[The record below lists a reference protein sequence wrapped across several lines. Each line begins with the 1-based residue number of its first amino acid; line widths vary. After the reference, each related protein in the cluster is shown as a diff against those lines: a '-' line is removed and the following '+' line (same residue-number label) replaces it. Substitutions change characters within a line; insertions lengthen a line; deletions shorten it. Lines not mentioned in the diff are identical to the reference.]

1 MAVTKNRY
9 TAESGS
15 LGGPYPYSF
24 PVIADTDIK
33 VAVNGVVKT
42 VTTHYT
48 IDTGNTR
55 ISFVSGQEPTAGD
68 YVDVY
73 RDTDDASIASTF
85 TSGSTIRSSELND
98 NFTQVLYLTQESDNQ
113 GLSTRGGTMEGT
125 LHMGRDQKITFE
137 GSGVDDGNRTT
148 LTVVNPTGARTIT
161 LPNVTGTV
169 ITTGDTGTITG
180 GMIADSTIAAAQLAP
195 NSVGSS
201 EIATDAVDSAEIKA
215 GAVTTAKI
223 DAGAVTN
230 NELGANAVTSAKI
243 QNLTIVTDDIAN
255 DAITADKIADAVIVT
270 NAEQGSHTANDTTF
284 FTTSASDAR
293 YFNISSG
300 DTIKDGQSFPDN
312 DTTIA
317 TTAAIND
324 RIIDLVEEVGG
335 FVPIADETDFPTSNP
350 DINNGTGTLISIKE
364 IGTTRTPSGGV
375 VQIANAAGS
384 GTTVTITNCCST
396 ELPAGQGCIVETSA
410 TTHTYTFHRLTPK
423 ATEVTTVAGISANIT
438 TVANNNANVTTVA
451 GSIANVNTNATN
463 IANINTNATNI
474 SKITTVADDLNEGTS
489 EIDTVATNI
498 ANVNTVGGAITN
510 VNNVGNNIASVNS
523 CASNLT
529 AVEHYG
535 DTYQVG
541 TSSPTQRADG
551 TSLVIGDLWFDSS
564 SNKQLM
570 VRDGS
575 AGDGYSAA
583 TPSQS
588 VLTDI
593 ATVSGNITYSEDL
606 GSVADALTTGTGNSI
621 ETCAD
626 NIAKIQALGASAVV
640 DDMALL
646 ATTDCIADMAILATT
661 DVVADLN
668 TLATTAIV
676 EDLNILGTS
685 DAVSDMNTLAT
696 SSNVTNMNTL
706 AGISSNITTV
716 AGISTN
722 VTTVAD
728 NKNDVITVAGSIADV
743 NRYAN
748 EYKIASSAPGSASE
762 GDLWYDSTNNLLKYY
777 TGSAWTGISDAGI
790 NNILEDTTPELGGH
804 LDCNDK
810 NLTEVGTV
818 SGNNLQIDFGTL

>member
-137 GSGVDDGNRTT
+137 GSVDDGNDTI
-148 LTVVNPTGARTIT
+148 LTVANPTGARTIT

-335 FVPIADETDFPTSNP
+335 FVPIADETSFPTSNP

-384 GTTVTITNCCST
+384 GTTVTITNCGST

-646 ATTDCIADMAILATT
+646 ATTDCIADMALLATT
-661 DVVADLN
+661 DAIADMNL
-668 TLATTAIV
+668 
-676 EDLNILGTS
+676 LGTS
-685 DAVSDMNTLAT
+685 AVIADMNLLGTSACVADMAT
-696 SSNVTNMNTL
+696 IADTSNLIANIGTV
-706 AGISSNITTV
+706 AGIQANVTTV
-716 AGISTN
+716 AGIQAN
-722 VTTVAD
+722 VTTVAG
-728 NKNDVITVAGSIADV
+728 NNSNVTTVAGSIADV

-790 NNILEDTTPELGGH
+790 NNISEDTTPELGGH